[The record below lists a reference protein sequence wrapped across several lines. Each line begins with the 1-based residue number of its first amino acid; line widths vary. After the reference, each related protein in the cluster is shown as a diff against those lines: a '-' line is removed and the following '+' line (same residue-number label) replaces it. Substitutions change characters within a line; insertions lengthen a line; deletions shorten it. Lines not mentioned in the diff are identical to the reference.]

1 MTTPKLIF
9 IDCSL
14 IDSTGGTSSG
24 RDYNY
29 NSEYYTTTTNTVSTY
44 VKNFFKNAV
53 QSELSGIPTEIWN
66 NKITSVANEKS
77 AFTENT
83 SIPSDATD
91 KLRAFVN
98 NLNALPDNSSVWMN
112 MYGRTRPNSYQNTV
126 TYPDSNPN
134 SILIDLCH
142 HGGAN
147 IIINSEIFRKVLQ
160 YIKPSIRIF
169 ISIDA
174 WFGASLGLL
183 KFLYNG
189 TNTLEPYI
197 HNPNAG
203 FPRVYADVIV
213 LASSSIH
220 DYQTTNSTQT
230 STTPYNY
237 KYYYK
242 MYYDGLGPDKKTS
255 KFNKYLFTD
264 TSDSTTP
271 NTYYT
276 GDTDSSIPFFTY
288 ALVQSFNY
296 LLVTTKRVPTVFNLY
311 FEILNF
317 YNSFKSTAPSARSDL
332 RYYINNGGTDEK
344 LKAYPVIVS
353 ERAVDFNKYVLDIYN
368 SDSTVDTP
376 SEGMILPSVIN
387 LVPNSYEDN
396 DPKKT
401 LVNSIDLDNIYAIRA
416 VPDEN
421 NPSKD
426 EKAFVKDDMLLFRF
440 VVYYELTAGVTWRGF
455 KSSLTNWEFEDSLFD
470 ELVEDYNNLF
480 DPDIDID
487 TDTTRISGTTVEN
500 LQNMCYSS
508 MKELYDTLNRL
519 KPGYDKWWVDVDV
532 VKQMKSLKLYK
543 LTLLSAIKSTTGIQ
557 FFQFDPTVPVLST
570 DKAWLNTDY
579 AKQPFFVDSSTS
591 MFTLF
596 RTNQNRNTNYTIE
609 DVQFNL
615 NANLNEI
622 ILNSNNLFDVQNSLI
637 TTITDIQITLDGAPY
652 TALNVVENYPAL
664 NAYILPT
671 DKIPQYNSGIKS
683 LGWTVCDLNTYD
695 DNIYYNYLFK
705 ISLNTSEYIN
715 KKIIKELYLDCD
727 LYPPK
732 GAPFPLEIV
741 SLINHYDRS
750 PYASMPT
757 RADVLYFHNAGSN
770 TFLSNNFYFSN
781 INNGNYISSSNTD
794 LFLMALEHPVSNQF
808 SPIQN
813 STADFRVTVTNMSNV
828 FFDLDTQT
836 EYFQQNLDFNIHMI
850 GRISNHDDGSYYTN
864 ITNMIE
870 SAKYS
875 TTKYLDPEKIE
886 NIDFSKHVLKFHDK
900 IIDEADL
907 YFDQQKIPFENFDSA
922 DRQDHGSIEVSEN
935 VISSAR
941 FDVSTSTTLSSET
954 TEFNNSITTAG
965 KYDNLFDKLRS
976 YFTTYSTA
984 SLYDEGNTQLINI
997 DNEVLFSN
1005 CSATDELETKV
1016 EDIIGAGG
1024 GSVSMLS
1031 DSYTNVYIKSLAVQ
1045 KLLSICS
1052 GAETSPSLN
1061 SGPQTFIDG
1070 LQTYIELVNQ
1080 EIDRIAT
1087 PFNLYKNMT
1096 STQNQFVTNTILV
1109 KALDIYVN
1117 ELTNSVEVDSAV
1129 TVDITT
1135 YNGTQSITDTNN
1147 NIVER
1152 YSQIKFLLGKADA
1165 STLFNLTTD
1174 NADHIDDD
1182 VIGAFNSG
1190 KIILDPSNV
1199 DSFDT
1204 SNFLKSYKEFQLTIS
1219 NVEDFEVI
1227 KYHHRLTVPVDM
1239 DTNNFLIN
1247 TNNKSNLFAQYT
1259 IRSMGLNKS
1268 NLINFYKAYQRYAG
1282 SINVDSTTGSDPSL
1296 NYSNVSDAETAF
1308 NGLPYPPT
1316 SESNQYFSD
1325 HSIESFN
1332 PRATPTNNV
1341 YSRANS
1347 HISNINTNIENYGTT
1362 IVGDVDTLTFSDL
1375 TDKTIYLRNQLKMMY
1390 HIHSDSNIQSNLNKI
1405 SMVIWQ
1411 YNVYMDAYT
1420 QLSSNVSDIASFQFT
1435 TEPIYDSTVT
1445 DAVTGAVTNLSD
1457 YFGSIPEDHTV
1468 SDVRSNYSNNLYNY
1482 FSNITN
1488 AMKSDYDD
1496 GTTQKKSIIYHFSNN
1511 TKYFA
1516 TDLIRGS
1523 LNNVYDSASVSTT
1536 IYDKL
1541 NNYTNAINAA
1551 NTASESASNWQYYK
1565 STFDSSST
1573 PSSSAVYTEVSVY
1586 ASNAINYYAKTSNQ
1600 YTAFKSNMNTIY
1612 STLSNNYSTTYDT
1625 AVSKTSSANGI
1636 VTCITDQ
1643 NPIYTALNGINIFFT
1658 HVTSATTNVNRAYT
1672 NYTDG
1677 GTGTS
1682 SNDNY
1687 NMSNQLNNLITA
1699 QSIYIDRLNAIIA
1712 TNSALG
1718 AGIDPILDSFSN
1730 ASNANLHAKNV
1741 FEALNITNAI
1751 RVNDGISSSNGV
1763 DSTSITIDAA
1773 NMSNNLISLSTTL
1786 SFLTTSPLDSSNP
1799 YLNAQNAITTIR
1811 SPADTALI
1819 LPHSYDFQTAESDY
1833 KTALKNIGQWAT
1845 SFRVDVGSTTID
1857 LTDINDFQTKMYA
1870 HHTDSSNISGD
1881 ISKEI
1886 TNNGGAAITRSTPFN
1901 DYIYDSTES
1910 ATMNT
1915 QISRIQSLFRSFTS
1929 GKYSSYQMLVESSTS
1944 DLYNYLNS
1952 NATSHTGTIDNIY
1965 IKFDFFNS
1973 NPNIPFNTYHAL
1985 YTAAA
1990 TSSYEQLNSTN
2001 PTNPFEI
2008 GTTGKDATSLLEEL
2022 DTVYQE
2028 MEMIEKVAKW
2038 ARLSQTVG
2046 IMQEICS
2053 ENNPPVPTDFTAN
2066 SASSLLPTET
2076 SKYIMSVFDLPIS
2089 GASSLFEPSIK
2100 DFDFRLE
2107 FSNDISFYPLSNLF
2121 ETPMNTFSDLY
2132 SVKSNDCLFM
2142 SWTNDREL
2150 FPISSNEYKSSL
2162 YSNMLL
2168 NIPFTKNIAGTLLS
2182 INTGLKINDAPVAT
2196 KSVAVSNLNLIST
2209 NDELTTYFD
2218 KLRMESGF
2226 VDTNMSNTQQFQFKA
2241 DIDFKLNDGT
2251 TTDIYQPISNITAES
2266 FKFPYYKCYTIP
2278 TTYETSSSLAKDDLQ
2293 ITFHGNDQIVFNSN
2307 CDMLWYN
2314 SDIYRSLLV
2323 LTETSNNLSLEN
2335 RDSGNF
2341 IRNQKSNLF
2350 YLAGIP
2356 QGQTIKTVF
2365 DLESCTQANY
2375 LHMEQ
2380 TIVTMCNL
2388 RYFNSNHSRVPPW
2401 TAHDIFL
2408 YMSREGF
2415 SNIVFNNTF
2424 DLNTD
2429 LYDDPTTEENLPNY
2443 DRMPFNN
2450 ENNSNIYMW
2459 YSNSAGNN
2467 LNLSFELSNSG
2478 SKTYN
2483 NYDGCKFYDMRSYPK
2498 VNHIAIATN
2507 DTNKVRVNMNVD
2519 YDTTSDLSNVFLHMN
2534 YPNTGGE
2541 YFNNDQYIYVF
2552 ENSNNSIYVNIDS
2565 NTSDGDSKIGS
2576 LNDYAIVDP
2585 TPITLNFDSVYRLTK
2600 AASTPFEYNPSF
2612 NNTDAIDLNY
2622 KHTSKIFRAYGFSN
2636 STTIASKF
2644 FEVQFELTN
2653 TRPER
2658 NLKFSTK
2665 PVRNYQNYLQVD
2677 QRVEVQDTKE
2687 VLFVR
2692 FYRPDSNIDTL
2703 YFSICIETTM
2713 IPIEQN
2719 YIQMGRLIYNYA
2731 SYTLNTKEF
2740 LESDTFPYAT
2750 DLY

>member
-1 MTTPKLIF
+1 MTTPKLVF
-9 IDCSL
+9 IDCELKYTSGA
-14 IDSTGGTSSG
+14 SGTT
-24 RDYNY
+24 YNY
-29 NSEYYTTTTNTVSTY
+29 NTYYYTINNNNPGRY
-44 VKNFFKNAV
+44 VKNFFENSV

-66 NKITSVANEKS
+66 SDTSTNSAFRYEGVVAGDATGKLRNFVNKI
-77 AFTENT
+77 
-83 SIPSDATD
+83 
-91 KLRAFVN
+91 
-98 NLNALPDNSSVWMN
+98 NALPDNSSVWMN
-112 MYGRTRPNSYQNTV
+112 MYGYTRPNTSSHI
-126 TYPDSNPN
+126 DSNPN
-134 SILIDLCH
+134 SIMIQF
-142 HGGAN
+142 GNNTN

-174 WFGASLGLL
+174 FFGASLGLL

-203 FPRVYADVIV
+203 FPRVYADVII
-213 LASSSIH
+213 LASSSIY
-220 DYQTTNSTQT
+220 DKENFPTTTYQNHTNS
-230 STTPYNY
+230 STYYTRYRSYYNPITDSGE
-237 KYYYK
+237 KE
-242 MYYDGLGPDKKTS
+242 S
-255 KFNKYLFTD
+255 KFNKYLFTAFND
-264 TSDSTTP
+264 MTKP
-271 NTYYT
+271 NTYYN
-276 GDTDSSIPFFTY
+276 GDSGYSIPFFTY

-296 LLVTTKRVPTVFNLY
+296 LLVTTKRVPTVFHLY

-317 YNSFKSTAPSARSDL
+317 YNSYKAPTSYTADV
-332 RYYINNGGTDEK
+332 RYYINRNTNTDTK
-344 LKAYPVIVS
+344 IKAYPVIVS
-353 ERAVDFNKYVLDIYN
+353 ERAVDLNKYVLDIYN
-368 SDSTVDTP
+368 SDSTVKIP
-376 SEGMILPSVIN
+376 SEGTILPSVIH

-401 LVNSIDLDNIYAIRA
+401 LINSIDLNNLSAIRA
-416 VPDEN
+416 VPYEN
-421 NPSKD
+421 SPSED
-426 EKAFVKDDMLLFRF
+426 EKAFVKDDRLLFRF
-440 VVYYELTAGVTWRGF
+440 LVYYTFTSGRSLDSF
-455 KSSLTNWEFEDSLFD
+455 KSSLSTHDFEDRIVD
-470 ELVEDYNNLF
+470 ELVDDYNTHF
-480 DPDIDID
+480 DPDIITSSALSSSQVDNL
-487 TDTTRISGTTVEN
+487 ISV
-500 LQNMCYSS
+500 CYSS
-508 MKELYDTLNRL
+508 MKELHDTLNKL
-519 KPGYDKWWVDVDV
+519 KPGHDMWWGNTLTN
-532 VKQMKSLKLYK
+532 VKQMKTLKLYK
-543 LTLLSAIKSTTGIQ
+543 LTVLSAIESVTGVQ
-557 FFQFDPTVPVLST
+557 FFQFDQTVPVLST
-570 DKAWLNTDY
+570 DKNWLNTDY
-579 AKQPFFVDSSTS
+579 AKQPFLVDPSTN
-591 MFTLF
+591 MFTLI
-596 RTNQNRNTNYTIE
+596 RKNQNQDTDYNIE
-609 DVQFNL
+609 DAQFNL

-637 TTITDIQITLDGAPY
+637 TTISDIKFMFDGVLF
-652 TALNVVENYPAL
+652 TALNVVEDYPTL
-664 NAYILPT
+664 NTYILPT
-671 DKIPQYNSGIKS
+671 NKIPQYNSGIKS
-683 LGWTVCDLNTYD
+683 LGWTVCDLNTYE

-705 ISLNTSEYIN
+705 ISLDTSEYIN
-715 KKIIKELYLDCD
+715 KKIIKQLYLDCD

-732 GAPFPLEIV
+732 GAAFPLELV

-813 STADFRVTVTNMSNV
+813 STADFRLTVTNMSNV

-1005 CSATDELETKV
+1005 CSATDDLETKV
-1016 EDIIGAGG
+1016 EAIIGAGG
-1024 GSVSMLS
+1024 GSESMLS

-1052 GAETSPSLN
+1052 EAETSASLN

-1165 STLFNLTTD
+1165 STLSNLTIH

-1204 SNFLKSYKEFQLTIS
+1204 SNFLKSYMELQLTDS
-1219 NVEDFEVI
+1219 SVEDFEVI
-1227 KYHHRLTVPVDM
+1227 KYHHRLTVPADM

-1296 NYSNVSDAETAF
+1296 NYLNVSDAETAF

-1316 SESNQYFSD
+1316 SESNQYFSAYLSAN
-1325 HSIESFN
+1325 HYSN
-1332 PRATPTNNV
+1332 ANN
-1341 YSRANS
+1341 NI
-1347 HISNINTNIENYGTT
+1347 HDINTNVENYGSSDDSN
-1362 IVGDVDTLTFSDL
+1362 IDNLNFSDSN
-1375 TDKTIYLRNQLKMMY
+1375 DKSTYLRNQLKMMY

-1420 QLSSNVSDIASFQFT
+1420 QLSNNVTTINGLTFVATQANYSSTVSGSNLEEYFTSATSSEAYSNVQ
-1435 TEPIYDSTVT
+1435 
-1445 DAVTGAVTNLSD
+1445 
-1457 YFGSIPEDHTV
+1457 
-1468 SDVRSNYSNNLYNY
+1468 SNYDKLNSY

-1488 AMKSDYDD
+1488 AMNGSL
-1496 GTTQKKSIIYHFSNN
+1496 TNSIMKHFSSNN
-1511 TKYFA
+1511 KYFA
-1516 TDLIRGS
+1516 TNEIRNS
-1523 LNNVYDSASVSTT
+1523 LSNVYDNSNVYDSATDDT
-1536 IYDKL
+1536 IYSNL
-1541 NNYTNAINAA
+1541 NDYKTAINAA
-1551 NTASESASNWQYYK
+1551 TTASSSASNWQIYK
-1565 STFDSSST
+1565 STFSST
-1573 PSSSAVYTEVSVY
+1573 PSPTDASNYAIY
-1586 ASNAINYYAKTSNQ
+1586 ASNAINYYSRTSNQ
-1600 YTAFKSNMNTIY
+1600 YADFKNEMN
-1612 STLSNNYSTTYDT
+1612 NN
-1625 AVSKTSSANGI
+1625 
-1636 VTCITDQ
+1636 
-1643 NPIYTALNGINIFFT
+1643 IYTNLSDNYNNT
-1658 HVTSATTNVNRAYT
+1658 YNTAYT
-1672 NYTDG
+1672 NTSNANNAVTTKLIAWGGGIVGSPEQVASNALSQIEAYYYQPVLTNTDYVNTAYSDYTT
-1677 GTGTS
+1677 GTG
-1682 SNDNY
+1682 SNDNS
-1687 NMSNQLNNLITA
+1687 NMSNQLNTLISA
-1699 QSIYIDRLNAIIA
+1699 QSNYISQL
-1712 TNSALG
+1712 TNKQSDYPSASNLLG
-1718 AGIDPILDSFSN
+1718 DIKSAFET
-1730 ASNANLHAKNV
+1730 ASNANVVARDV
-1741 FEALNITNAI
+1741 FGALNITNAI
-1751 RVNDGISSSNGV
+1751 RHKDGINSGNGV
-1763 DSTSITIDAA
+1763 QSTNITINTS
-1773 NMSNNLISLSTTL
+1773 NMESNLSNLSTTL
-1786 SFLTTSPLDSSNP
+1786 AALPSSPYGSG
-1799 YLNAQNAITTIR
+1799 QNAITTIL
-1811 SPADTALI
+1811 PANPNNK
-1819 LPHSYDFQTAESDY
+1819 LPHFYDFQTAAETDY
-1833 KTALKNIGQWAT
+1833 KNALIAIGQWAT
-1845 SFRVDVGSTTID
+1845 SFTVSFDIDGDSTYEKDIN
-1857 LTDINDFQTKMYA
+1857 LTDINTFQTEMYA
-1870 HHTDSSNISGD
+1870 HLSNSSSIKTNIDTD
-1881 ISKEI
+1881 IS
-1886 TNNGGAAITRSTPFN
+1886 TNGAIPRATTPFN
-1901 DYIYDSTES
+1901 NYNYNSTDS
-1910 ATMNT
+1910 ATMNS
-1915 QISRIQSLFRSFTS
+1915 QISRIQTLFTTLSTN
-1929 GKYSSYQMLVESSTS
+1929 YSSYQMLVESSS
-1944 DLYNYLNS
+1944 HLHNYLSS
-1952 NATSHTGTIDNIY
+1952 NATPRTHSSTTGTIGNIY
-1965 IKFDFFNS
+1965 IKFDFFNDTDTIPSRTYHAYYTYTHVS
-1973 NPNIPFNTYHAL
+1973 NNYQQLTDSNLSNPFNTDD
-1985 YTAAA
+1985 
-1990 TSSYEQLNSTN
+1990 
-2001 PTNPFEI
+2001 
-2008 GTTGKDATSLLEEL
+2008 TTKNAPSLLTEL
-2022 DTVYQE
+2022 DSVYQQ
-2028 MEMIEKVAKW
+2028 MEMIVKVARW
-2038 ARLSQTVG
+2038 ARLSQTVQV
-2046 IMQEICS
+2046 MQKICS
-2053 ENNPPVPTDFTAN
+2053 TNNPPVPTDFTAN

-2076 SKYIMSVFDLPIS
+2076 SKYIMSVFDLPITPP
-2089 GASSLFEPSIK
+2089 SLEPPIK
-2100 DFDFRLE
+2100 DFDLRLE

-2132 SVKSNDCLFM
+2132 TVKSNDCLFM

-2150 FPISSNEYKSSL
+2150 FPICSNEYKSPL

-2168 NIPFTKNIAGTLLS
+2168 NIPFTKNIAGTILS
-2182 INTGLKINDAPVAT
+2182 INTGLKINDAVSST
-2196 KSVAVSNLNLIST
+2196 SVAVSNLNLLST
-2209 NDELTTYFD
+2209 NTDLTAYLDEL
-2218 KLRMESGF
+2218 RIESGF
-2226 VDTNMSNTQQFQFKA
+2226 EYTNMSNTQQFLFTTGV
-2241 DIDFKLNDGT
+2241 DFKKNAGVN
-2251 TTDIYQPISNITAES
+2251 TDIYEPISNITPDS

-2278 TTYETSSSLAKDDLQ
+2278 TTNDYASSLIQDHLK
-2293 ITFHGNDQIVFNSN
+2293 ITFHGNDKIVFNSN
-2307 CDMLWYN
+2307 SDMFWYN
-2314 SDIYRSLLV
+2314 SDLYRSLLV
-2323 LTETSNNLSLEN
+2323 LTETSNNLSLTKQNPSESFTAN
-2335 RDSGNF
+2335 E
-2341 IRNQKSNLF
+2341 KSNIF
-2350 YLAGIP
+2350 YVAGIP
-2356 QGQTIKTVF
+2356 QGDGVIKSVF
-2365 DLESCTQANY
+2365 DIESCTQANY

-2380 TIVTMCNL
+2380 TVVTMCNL
-2388 RYFNSNHSRVPPW
+2388 KYFNSNHSRVPPW

-2415 SNIVFNNTF
+2415 SNIIFNNSF

-2429 LYDDPTTEENLPNY
+2429 LYDDPTMEDNLQNY
-2443 DRMPFNN
+2443 QTMPFHAD
-2450 ENNSNIYMW
+2450 NNSNIYMW
-2459 YSNSAGNN
+2459 YSNAAGNN

-2483 NYDGCKFYDMRSYPK
+2483 NYDSCKFYDMSTSK

-2507 DTNKVRVNMNVD
+2507 DTNKARVNINVD
-2519 YDTTSDLSNVFLHMN
+2519 KHTAVADGSNVFLHLD
-2534 YPNTGGE
+2534 YPNTAAGVD
-2541 YFNNDQYIYVF
+2541 YFLDDQYIYVF
-2552 ENSNNSIYVNIDS
+2552 ENSNNSIHVDINS
-2565 NTSDGDSKIGS
+2565 NTSDGNTNIGTLS
-2576 LNDYAIVDP
+2576 EYGIVDP
-2585 TPITLNFDSVYRLTK
+2585 SPITLDFDSVYRLTEET
-2600 AASTPFEYNPSF
+2600 STPFEYNPSF
-2612 NNTDAIDLNY
+2612 NQTNTIDLNY
-2622 KHTSKIFRAYGFSN
+2622 NHTSKIFRAYGFYIDVSSSN
-2636 STTIASKF
+2636 S
-2644 FEVQFELTN
+2644 FEIQFELTN
-2653 TRPER
+2653 THPGH

-2677 QRVEVQDTKE
+2677 QRVEVQETNE

-2692 FYRPDSNIDTL
+2692 FYRPNGNIYGL
-2703 YFSICIETTM
+2703 YYSICIETKM
-2713 IPIEQN
+2713 IPIEKN
-2719 YIQMGRLIYNYA
+2719 YILMGTLSYNYLN
-2731 SYTLNTKEF
+2731 TFTVNTKEF